1 MSKLMP
7 HVMERLYS
15 AEMDF
20 GCYDGEQRLTYML
33 ATIPRS
39 GSTYC
44 AIRLWQT
51 GLLGAPMEYLNFR
64 FVGDI
69 LRRLDYVPHLAGE
82 ISEAGI
88 AKYWGDIKRLR
99 TSPNGVFG
107 YKMFGVNYLEI
118 SRRVPGFLRQ
128 IVPDYV
134 IYLTRRDLIGQ
145 AMSYSRAQR
154 SRRWF
159 AGMPDTPEVRYDFE
173 HIKQCISSIEDQKS
187 SWERMF
193 AITGVRP
200 IHICYEDLLADSAG
214 VIRALLLDMDI
225 PPEPADELA
234 IPLIE
239 RQTDG
244 VSREWRDRF
253 AEDSARE
260 LAISAVT
267 DE

>member
-1 MSKLMP
+1 MNNLMP

-20 GCYDGEQRLTYML
+20 GCYSGGPRLTYML

-64 FVGDI
+64 FVGDL
-69 LRRLDYVPHLAGE
+69 LRRLDYVPKLADE
-82 ISEAGI
+82 ISEVGI
-88 AKYWGDIKRLR
+88 ASYWEEIKRLR

-118 SRRVPGFLRQ
+118 SRRVPGFLTQ
-128 IVPDYV
+128 IAPDYV
-134 IYLTRRDLIGQ
+134 VYLTRRDLIGQ

-159 AGMPDTPEVRYDFE
+159 GGMSGTPEVLYDFD
-173 HIKQCISSIEDQKS
+173 HIKKCISSIEEQKS

-193 AITGVRP
+193 AIAGVRP
-200 IHICYEDLLADSAG
+200 IRIHYEDLLGDSNS
-214 VIRALLLDMDI
+214 VINALLFEMGI
-225 PPEPADELA
+225 YPESGDELA
-234 IPLIE
+234 IPVIE

-244 VSREWRDRF
+244 VSQEWRDRF
-253 AEDSARE
+253 TADSARE